1 MDTKKIQTQLCDFA
15 KERDWE
21 KFHSPKNLAMAL
33 AGESGELLE
42 HFQWL
47 SEDESYN
54 LSKDKLKEVGE
65 EIADIQIYLL
75 RLADKLN
82 ISLELSV
89 QEKIG
94 LNAKKYPAEIVRGSN
109 KKYTEY

>member
-15 KERDWE
+15 KERDWG
-21 KFHSPKNLAMAL
+21 KFHSPNNLAMTL
-33 AGESGELLE
+33 AGEPGELLE

-82 ISLELSV
+82 ISLELYSTR
-89 QEKIG
+89 K
-94 LNAKKYPAEIVRGSN
+94 NW
-109 KKYTEY
+109 T